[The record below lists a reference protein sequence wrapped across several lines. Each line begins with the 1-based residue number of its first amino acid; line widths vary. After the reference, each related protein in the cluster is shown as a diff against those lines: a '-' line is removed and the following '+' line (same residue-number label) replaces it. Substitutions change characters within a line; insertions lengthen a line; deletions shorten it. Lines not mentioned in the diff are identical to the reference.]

1 MSRTER
7 ITIAGLIVL
16 ASLSTLSLYLAWFR

>member
-1 MSRTER
+1 MRR

-16 ASLSTLSLYLAWFR
+16 SHYSHYRSHRVRSPFGR